1 MSVASVSAED
11 VSCIYLALD
20 VIEGRIIAVGDDA
33 AAHILEFLQVIDD
46 LGAKEG
52 RSVLERGLVNDNSGS
67 LGLDALHDTLDG
79 RLPEV
84 VGICFHGQAV
94 HTDDDV
100 FLSALFVAGV
110 RLAVAVSA
118 GDFQN
123 AVGDEVLSGAVCL
136 DDRFDEVFGHI
147 LIVGEQ
153 LLGIFWQAVTA
164 VAKGRIVV
172 VIADA
177 RIKAD
182 ALDDLGGIQV
192 LDLCISVQFVEVADA
207 QRQISVDE
215 QFRGFGLGGA
225 HEKGLDIL
233 LVRPLLQQCGEDV
246 RLLSGV
252 VGGFIISDDDP
263 AGIQV
268 VIQGLGLAQE
278 LRAEQDVVGAEFFA
292 DVPGVSNRYG

>member
-1 MSVASVSAED
+1 MYRKPRLRCRAPVSKGGARVTVVSVSAED
-11 VSCIYLALD
+11 VSCVYLALD

-33 AAHILEFLQVIDD
+33 AAHILEFLQVVDD

-52 RSVLERGLVNDNSGS
+52 RSVLERGLINDNSGS
-67 LGLDALHDTLDG
+67 LGLDALHDALDG

-153 LLGIFWQAVTA
+153 LLGIFGQAVTA
-164 VAKGRIVV
+164 VAKGRVVV

-182 ALDDLGGIQV
+182 ALDDLGSVQV
-192 LDLCISVQFVEVADA
+192 LDLCIGVQFVEVADA
-207 QRQISVDE
+207 QRQISVPSLWSSRR
-215 QFRGFGLGGA
+215 FHHIR
-225 HEKGLDIL
+225 
-233 LVRPLLQQCGEDV
+233 R
-246 RLLSGV
+246 
-252 VGGFIISDDDP
+252 
-263 AGIQV
+263 
-268 VIQGLGLAQE
+268 
-278 LRAEQDVVGAEFFA
+278 
-292 DVPGVSNRYG
+292 